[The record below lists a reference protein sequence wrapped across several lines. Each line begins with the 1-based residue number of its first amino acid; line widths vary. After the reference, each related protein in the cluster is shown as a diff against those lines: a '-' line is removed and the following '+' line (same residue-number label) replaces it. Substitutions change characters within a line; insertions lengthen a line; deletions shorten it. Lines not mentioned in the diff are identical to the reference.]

1 MIFPGTDMQNLH
13 VALLLLASVPAV
25 AIQPAPYDYG
35 IIHTKFESVFIQ
47 APECEP
53 NRTEWSQMECSN
65 FKARASKRFSKEWAA
80 RSYWDGKNVIGNPDA
95 DRRVNSEIKLK

>member
-1 MIFPGTDMQNLH
+1 MIFPGTDMKALPLI
-13 VALLLLASVPAV
+13 LLLLASAPAV
-25 AIQPAPYDYG
+25 AIPLAPYNYS

-53 NRTEWSQMECSN
+53 NRMAWTQMECSN
-65 FKARASKRFSKEWAA
+65 FKARASKRFTQEWAA

-95 DRRVNSEIKLK
+95 DRRVNSEIRLE